1 MELDFDASNLVED
14 EAVEVEHNG
23 MTEIEGE
30 RCGICMDIIIDRGVL
45 DCCQH
50 WFCFECIDNW
60 STIMNLCPLCQREF
74 QLITCV
80 PVFDSGESSKVDED
94 LFACLNYLSGLFV
107 LNYLWPIMINLY

>member
-80 PVFDSGESSKVDED
+80 PVR
-94 LFACLNYLSGLFV
+94 CLIFVFCFV
-107 LNYLWPIMINLY
+107 LSEHLS

>member
-14 EAVEVEHNG
+14 EAVEVEHN
-23 MTEIEGE
+23 
-30 RCGICMDIIIDRGVL
+30 VSVKL
-45 DCCQH
+45 
-50 WFCFECIDNW
+50 FCFECIDNW

>member
-50 WFCFECIDNW
+50 W
-60 STIMNLCPLCQREF
+60 
-74 QLITCV
+74 
-80 PVFDSGESSKVDED
+80 
-94 LFACLNYLSGLFV
+94 
-107 LNYLWPIMINLY
+107 